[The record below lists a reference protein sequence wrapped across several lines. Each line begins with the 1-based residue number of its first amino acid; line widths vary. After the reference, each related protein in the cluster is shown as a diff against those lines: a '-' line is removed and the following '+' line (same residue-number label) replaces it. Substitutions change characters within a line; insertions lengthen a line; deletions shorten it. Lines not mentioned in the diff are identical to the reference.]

1 MGMNAFLKKLDE
13 DDLFSVAGGTGV
25 GEIAAGSTSS
35 RIHARSMSSGAAGSA
50 AGAGAGAAAG
60 STLEGTR
67 MTTAMLYCESCRR
80 ETLHRIFSGTRAVCS
95 ECSSWGQQ

>member
-60 STLEGTR
+60 STLEGTG

-95 ECSSWGQQ
+95 ECSSWSQQ

>member
-50 AGAGAGAAAG
+50 AGALPPAAP
-60 STLEGTR
+60 
-67 MTTAMLYCESCRR
+67 
-80 ETLHRIFSGTRAVCS
+80 
-95 ECSSWGQQ
+95 

>member
-1 MGMNAFLKKLDE
+1 M
-13 DDLFSVAGGTGV
+13 

-60 STLEGTR
+60 STLEGTG

>member
-60 STLEGTR
+60 STLEGAG

>member
-50 AGAGAGAAAG
+50 AGASAGAAAG
-60 STLEGTR
+60 STLEGTG